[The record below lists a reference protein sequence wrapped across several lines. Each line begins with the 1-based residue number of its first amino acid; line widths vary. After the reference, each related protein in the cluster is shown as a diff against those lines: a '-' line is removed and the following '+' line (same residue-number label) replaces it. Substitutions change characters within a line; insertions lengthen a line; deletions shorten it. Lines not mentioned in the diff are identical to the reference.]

1 MSSGPYATLNLSL
14 SVGDDPGC
22 VLENRR
28 RLAASFGASP
38 EDFVFARQVH
48 GAAVRVVG
56 VADRGSGASCL
67 DDAVADADALVT
79 TSPGVVL
86 AILTADCVPIVLHD
100 PVAAVLACVHAGWR
114 GTVAGV
120 TTAALAAMQAFGS
133 RPSDVI
139 AGIGPAIA
147 AARYQ
152 VGADVHQAV
161 TQAFG
166 PAAAAFIRP
175 DANPDARP
183 DVDPDAHPDARP
195 DVDPDAAP
203 ESPNR
208 WLLDLWAAN
217 HHALVEAGV
226 PAPQIHTTTLPTGP
240 TPHHHHPRRPRLL
253 LQRPLGPPL
262 RPPRPRRPPPR
273 SRPETNGCDTLM
285 TLLGTVPHSCVRG
298 SAFRYAGFGIDA
310 ERGVLSCRYELDG
323 REFTERVTLPA
334 GPRWHTEAAR
344 AAARLVFL
352 LAGVSY
358 YKTAAPPVVDFG
370 ETALTDAEHAFLREF
385 YLQGLGEFAYR
396 NALDLTSLRFEARRA
411 SPVGTHPLGSPLGQR
426 RALVPFGGGIDSIV
440 TVERVRRRA
449 DAALFVVSGPA
460 DRFDAIEQPAAVT
473 GLPVVRAE
481 REIDPQLLR
490 SAELGFLNGHVPVTG
505 ILSAIAVLAAV
516 LEDRD
521 AVVMSNEW
529 SASVPTLEYQG
540 RPVNHQFSKSEQFEA
555 AFRDVL
561 ANCPAPLPS
570 YFSWLRD
577 RTELWVG
584 QEFAALEPY
593 HGSFRSC
600 NKAFYT
606 ERARRL
612 DHWCGQC
619 DKCCFIDLI
628 LAPFLPAE
636 ALRRIFAVTGEPL
649 EDPGLAAR
657 FRSLLG
663 AGAKPFE
670 CVGEVTECRA
680 AVLLAA
686 RRDDRV
692 GAGLLHELAAEVAAW
707 PDAPSEADAAAML
720 QPVGRNFIP
729 ARYQ

>member
-1 MSSGPYATLNLSL
+1 L
-14 SVGDDPGC
+14 
-22 VLENRR
+22 
-28 RLAASFGASP
+28 
-38 EDFVFARQVH
+38 
-48 GAAVRVVG
+48 
-56 VADRGSGASCL
+56 
-67 DDAVADADALVT
+67 
-79 TSPGVVL
+79 
-86 AILTADCVPIVLHD
+86 
-100 PVAAVLACVHAGWR
+100 
-114 GTVAGV
+114 
-120 TTAALAAMQAFGS
+120 
-133 RPSDVI
+133 
-139 AGIGPAIA
+139 
-147 AARYQ
+147 
-152 VGADVHQAV
+152 
-161 TQAFG
+161 
-166 PAAAAFIRP
+166 
-175 DANPDARP
+175 
-183 DVDPDAHPDARP
+183 
-195 DVDPDAAP
+195 
-203 ESPNR
+203 
-208 WLLDLWAAN
+208 
-217 HHALVEAGV
+217 
-226 PAPQIHTTTLPTGP
+226 
-240 TPHHHHPRRPRLL
+240 
-253 LQRPLGPPL
+253 
-262 RPPRPRRPPPR
+262 
-273 SRPETNGCDTLM
+273 
-285 TLLGTVPHSCVRG
+285 VRG
-298 SAFRYAGFGIDA
+298 SVFRYQSFAVDA

-323 REFTERVTLPA
+323 REFTERVTLAP

-344 AAARLVFL
+344 SAARLVFL

-370 ETALTDAEHAFLREF
+370 ETALTDAEHGFLREF

-396 NALDLTSLRFEARRA
+396 NALDLTSLCFLGGTIPPDPPDPGE
-411 SPVGTHPLGSPLGQR
+411 THPPRPLMGAVSHPRTLPR

-440 TVERVRRRA
+440 TVEQIRRLA
-449 DAALFVVSGPA
+449 DAALFVVSRPA

-473 GLPVVRAE
+473 GLEVVRAE

-490 SAELGFLNGHVPVTG
+490 SAEFGFLNGHVPVTG

-529 SASVPTLEYQG
+529 SASVPTLEYAG

-561 ANCPAPLPS
+561 AHGPVPLPG

-593 HGSFRSC
+593 HDSFRSC

-636 ALRRIFAVTGEPL
+636 SLRRIFAVTGEPL
-649 EDPGLAAR
+649 DDPGLAGK

-686 RRDDRV
+686 RRDDRADRGHGV
-692 GAGLLHELAAEVAAW
+692 GAGLLQELAAEVAGW
-707 PDAPSEADAAAML
+707 PDAPSDADAAAML
-720 QPVGRNFIP
+720 RPVGQNFIP
-729 ARYQ
+729 AGYR